1 MELLKYFPFN
11 FHSFKI
17 ILSNEL
23 ESSKEIV
30 KNLIRCMK
38 MKDNKYNEFLSGKL
52 IINDIEHL
60 FIIFNN
66 KKNV

>member
-1 MELLKYFPFN
+1 
-11 FHSFKI
+11 
-17 ILSNEL
+17 
-23 ESSKEIV
+23 
-30 KNLIRCMK
+30 MK